1 MPREREV
8 VNVLRKRGVEIRKE
22 LTLTKY
28 GSPVFESLRT
38 QACAT
43 WKTYVEHEFVRKLS
57 DGTLPRAAFLHYLKQ
72 DYVFLI
78 HFARA
83 WALAVLKSDRINEMR
98 IAAATV
104 HSLIDEEMRLHIR
117 TCAAEGIEEA
127 TLSATVEEPENL
139 AYTRFVIDAGV
150 KGDLLDLLVAL
161 SPCVFGYGEI
171 GHRLSVETDGPNAD
185 HPYRE
190 WIETY
195 AGPEYQAVCGDVG
208 LLLEDVVKRLIGM
221 EPMTSPRWSDLLSA
235 FESASQLE
243 ADFWGMGLRG
253 AHTD

>member
-1 MPREREV
+1 MT
-8 VNVLRKRGVEIRKE
+8 N
-22 LTLTKY
+22 Y
-28 GSPVFESLRT
+28 GSPVLESLRT
-38 QACAT
+38 QASGT
-43 WKTYVEHEFVRKLS
+43 WRTYVEHEFVRKLG

-72 DYVFLI
+72 DYVFLV

-98 IAAATV
+98 TAAATV
-104 HSLIDEEMRLHIR
+104 HALIDEEMRLHIR
-117 TCAAEGIEEA
+117 TCTAEGIGEA
-127 TLSATVEEPENL
+127 TLAATVEEPENL

-171 GHRLSVETDGPNAD
+171 GGRLSVETDGPTSE

-195 AGPEYQAVCGDVG
+195 AGPEYQAVCADVG
-208 LLLEDVVKRLIGM
+208 ALLEDVAKRLVGS
-221 EPMTSPRWSDLLSA
+221 EPTTSPRWPDLLST
-235 FESASQLE
+235 FESASRLE
-243 ADFWGMGLRG
+243 AAFWSMGLRG
-253 AHTD
+253 AHSD